1 MNRVSLILSVVG
13 LVSIPSRVFSF
24 RLLALPA
31 ITLIHR
37 HLQSLTMLNFSRKKH
52 PGQCRVLFSLA
63 SAVFFDVH
71 LVCRGYDCTDR
82 RSREDGFRLFSCH
95 LLFLLLDHF
104 LYHISTDRSVLFGCQ
119 VAVVSV
125 CQRYSQLCCYL
136 VLELVECAFAS
147 GTAALLDE
155 RLAMIHFLLLH
166 PAVCLKTAFPELL

>member
-136 VLELVECAFAS
+136 VLELVECAFCF
-147 GTAALLDE
+147 
-155 RLAMIHFLLLH
+155 RHCCF
-166 PAVCLKTAFPELL
+166 VR